1 MKPGD
6 TCYLIT
12 NDAAW
17 TIVRSAVD
25 RASAN
30 GRFINVNG
38 YRGQSYIAGR
48 DVFPSYAEA
57 RSAAMAKRD
66 RRVQLVEQG
75 KVKMRPDELAKLKAL
90 SWGPSQ

>member
-12 NDAAW
+12 NDAVW

-38 YRGQSYIAGR
+38 FRGQSYIAGR

-57 RSAAMAKRD
+57 KAEAIAKRD
-66 RRVQLVEQG
+66 RRIQLVEQG
-75 KVKMRPDELAKLKAL
+75 KLKMRPDELAKLKAL
-90 SWGPSQ
+90 SWELGR